1 MRTIQVVEE
10 DGYFMAFA
18 SDDGKNACIGEGLNR
33 EQAIKDAHE
42 LADMLI
48 TAQQLIRFIIMYAV
62 NDGVHGDRF
71 NAIIIILSPTVGCP
85 YG

>member
-18 SDDGKNACIGEGLNR
+18 SDDGKNACIGEGRDR

-42 LADMLI
+42 LADLLA
-48 TAQQLIRFIIMYAV
+48 TADPA
-62 NDGVHGDRF
+62 
-71 NAIIIILSPTVGCP
+71 
-85 YG
+85 

>member
-18 SDDGKNACIGEGLNR
+18 SDDGKNACIGEGRNR

-42 LADMLI
+42 IADMFYNSEV
-48 TAQQLIRFIIMYAV
+48 Q
-62 NDGVHGDRF
+62 
-71 NAIIIILSPTVGCP
+71 
-85 YG
+85 